1 MSNIFAE
8 VSPNPLEIDLSRK
21 DTGKKKSSLII
32 KNLTNKYILYK
43 FLINTRGIL
52 LAKPPTS
59 FIKPNQSISIEIDVL
74 NHNLPIEDYHKTKLL
89 LMFIKCNE
97 EIKTIEQAKKKFQEL
112 KNEKNDETEKQ
123 ETLINLNV
131 ISDEEQLNKMEEKI
145 TYINY
150 AQLKAE
156 LKEKNEEIRKNLEMQ
171 RKKLENLVIQEK
183 KYNNKGSRSRTKNY
197 NIDSLIFAFII
208 LIGLIIGANFAYG
221 YNKLFKK

>member
-8 VSPNPLEIDLSRK
+8 ISPNPLTIEISRNNIEN
-21 DTGKKKSSLII
+21 KKTTLIM
-32 KNLTNKYILYK
+32 KNITNKNIIYK
-43 FLINTRGIL
+43 FLINTRGVL

-59 FIKPNQSISIEIDVL
+59 FIRPNQSISIDINIL
-74 NHNLPIEDYHKTKLL
+74 NNNLPIEDYNKTKLL

-112 KNEKNDETEKQ
+112 KNENNEEIEKQ
-123 ETLINLNV
+123 ETIVNLNIIDKV
-131 ISDEEQLNKMEEKI
+131 DEKI

-156 LKEKNEEIRKNLEMQ
+156 LNTKNNEIQKDLEIQ
-171 RKKLENLVIQEK
+171 KKKLENLVIQDK
-183 KYNNKGSRSRTKNY
+183 KYNNKGSQGKIKNY
-197 NIDSLIFAFII
+197 NIDNLIFAFII

>member
-8 VSPNPLEIDLSRK
+8 VSPNPLTIEICRNEK
-21 DTGKKKSSLII
+21 EKKTNTLIM
-32 KNLTNKYILYK
+32 KNITNDYILYK
-43 FLINTRGIL
+43 FLINTRGVL

-59 FIKPNQSISIEIDVL
+59 FIKPNQSISIDINIL
-74 NHNLPIEDYHKTKLL
+74 NHDLPIEDYNKTKLL

-112 KNEKNDETEKQ
+112 KNENNEEIEKQ
-123 ETLINLNV
+123 ETLVNLNV
-131 ISDEEQLNKMEEKI
+131 IDKVDEKI

-156 LKEKNEEIRKNLEMQ
+156 LNEKNNEIQKNLEIQ
-171 RKKLENLVIQEK
+171 KKKLESLVIQDK
-183 KYNNKGSRSRTKNY
+183 KYNKKGSKASIKNY
-197 NIDSLIFAFII
+197 NIDNLIFAFII
-208 LIGLIIGANFAYG
+208 LMGLIIGANFAYG